1 MVGLLALLERCCCVN
16 HRKFL
21 TILPLKVCR
30 GNQTL
35 KNMPQEDNFKPNL
48 DTLPWRRQLRKFWY
62 LLRI

>member
-48 DTLPWRRQLRKFWY
+48 TVNFSVLFSTGLIS
-62 LLRI
+62 LL